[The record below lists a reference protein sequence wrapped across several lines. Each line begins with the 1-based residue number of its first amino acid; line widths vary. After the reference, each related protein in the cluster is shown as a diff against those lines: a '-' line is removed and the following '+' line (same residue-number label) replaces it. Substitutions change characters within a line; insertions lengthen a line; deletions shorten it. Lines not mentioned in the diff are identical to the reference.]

1 MEGKTIMKKYFL
13 VLFSIMMLSLVS
25 CDSTEVERANSE
37 AVISFTDDLGR
48 EVQVQNPQRVATLL
62 GSFADVWY
70 LAGGTIC
77 AAPDDAWNDFD
88 LPLPKDA
95 VNLGNT
101 KSPSLEKLFAANPD
115 FIIASTN
122 TRLNMEWK
130 ETLEDS
136 GIPVAYFDVANL
148 EDYLRMLKICTD
160 ITGRTD
166 LYEKNGVVVQEK
178 CREVIAR
185 CKEGLA
191 RQGEMP
197 KVLSLRASSASV
209 RAKNSQGNV
218 LGEMLNTLGCI
229 NIADDDATLLE
240 NLSMEK
246 ILEENPDFIFFVQQ
260 GDDREAV
267 EKHIETFIAENPAW
281 HNLTAV
287 KEGRVYHME
296 KSLFSM
302 KPNDNWAEAYEKLE
316 GILTN
321 E

>member
-1 MEGKTIMKKYFL
+1 MKKYVILLISVLL
-13 VLFSIMMLSLVS
+13 VVAGCM
-25 CDSTEVERANSE
+25 STKVEQGKNGDGI
-37 AVISFTDDLGR
+37 VFTDDLGR
-48 EVQVQNPQRVATLL
+48 EVRVQNPQRVATLL

-70 LAGGTIC
+70 LAGGTVC
-77 AAPDDAWNDFD
+77 ASPDDAWHDFD

-95 VNLGNT
+95 INLGNT

-130 ETLEDS
+130 ETLESS

-148 EDYLRMLKICTD
+148 EDYLRMLKVCTD
-160 ITGRTD
+160 ITGRPD
-166 LYEKNGVVVQEK
+166 LYEKNGTAVQEK
-178 CREVIAR
+178 CKEVIDR
-185 CKEGLA
+185 CKEELA
-191 RQGEMP
+191 RQGKMP

-229 NIADDDATLLE
+229 NIADNDATLLE
-240 NLSMEK
+240 NLSVEK
-246 ILEENPDFIFFVQQ
+246 ILEEDPDYIFFVQQ

-267 EKHIETFIAENPAW
+267 EHHIETFIAENPAW
-281 HNLTAV
+281 QNLTAV
-287 KEGRVYHME
+287 KEGKVYHME

-316 GILTN
+316 GIFIN